1 MKQGPKPV
9 KFLLSPWVVP
19 KPHPHLLKSQSPKH
33 CEWKWLTISH
43 TSKEPT
49 VSSKLGKR
57 SIPAISSHVQSHN
70 EIKMQILWCC
80 QKAQLWWMSP
90 PHHNAS
96 IGGPRWR
103 QIWMDGIC
111 TRNTLPGKP
120 EKFLHKTICGPVT
133 LCATQPIDPEAEEW
147 CTGAQNIQFNEWF
160 KTTKSKESK

>member
-80 QKAQLWWMSP
+80 QEGSIMMDVP
-90 PHHNAS
+90 PHTTMHQLVALAEDKS
-96 IGGPRWR
+96 G
-103 QIWMDGIC
+103 WMEFVRETHSPESRESSY
-111 TRNTLPGKP
+111 TRRSVDQWHFAPLN
-120 EKFLHKTICGPVT
+120 
-133 LCATQPIDPEAEEW
+133 Q
-147 CTGAQNIQFNEWF
+147 
-160 KTTKSKESK
+160 